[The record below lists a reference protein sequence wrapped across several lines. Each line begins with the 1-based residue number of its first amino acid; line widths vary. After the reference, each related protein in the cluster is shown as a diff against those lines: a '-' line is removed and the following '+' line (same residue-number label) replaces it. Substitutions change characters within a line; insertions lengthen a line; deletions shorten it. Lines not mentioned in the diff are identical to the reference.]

1 MADEE
6 TRLYDAPEAGVVTVD
21 EEVQAVPEIVDE
33 GPIDENDFQALLDSP
48 AHNFRS
54 LTRGDVVEGQIVRID
69 PDEILVDIGLKSEGV
84 VAGKERGNDE
94 ELSGMK
100 LGDTVL
106 VYVMQPESPEGHA
119 VLSLRRAKMEKSWR
133 VADGILERAEIIEA
147 KVVDHNKGGLIVDVH
162 GLRGFVPISQVL
174 NLRRDPGER
183 TESGEDEL
191 ARKLGEMV
199 GRHLQLEIIE
209 LNRNRNRLILSERV
223 AAQKV
228 RQQRKDELMNELQVG
243 QVRRG
248 KVSNLCNFGAFVD
261 LGGADG
267 LIHISQL
274 SWGHLNHPNQVLKV
288 GDEVDVYVL
297 GIDPVKKKIALS
309 LKRAQADP
317 WDSVDERYQV
327 GQTVPGT
334 VTKITSFGAFARV
347 EDGIEGLAHVSEL
360 ASRHIANPKEVV
372 QEGEPYEFKIIHIDG
387 RKRRLGLS
395 LRAMEEGGGDYHI
408 EGNEEG
414 NQETPWDAARVAD
427 VGEPTAVESPEV
439 VQPLAQ
445 APIPATP
452 EPATASPAPP
462 VPVLSD
468 IDQSSPWAAAHAAV
482 HAQAAADARD
492 AAAGSAASPSA
503 VSGSAEEA
511 TSGRKRSRARA
522 AQEDETG
529 GDASNGPTDGGVA
542 PIPGDAAR
550 TGSTESGQ
558 TEEPAAQAVTT
569 EAPTTNSTG
578 SPKE

>member
-1 MADEE
+1 MAEE
-6 TRLYDAPEAGVVTVD
+6 GTRYSDPASTAVAPEPDDGQLDQGTA
-21 EEVQAVPEIVDE
+21 EEVA
-33 GPIDENDFQALLDSP
+33 PIDENDFQALLDSP

-54 LTRGDVVEGQIVRID
+54 LARGDVVEGQIVRID

-84 VAGKERGNDE
+84 IAGRERGSDDDVAS
-94 ELSGMK
+94 LK

-133 VADGILERAEIIEA
+133 IADGILERAEIIES
-147 KVVDHNKGGLIVDVH
+147 KVVDCNKGGLIVDVH

-183 TESGEDEL
+183 TDSGEDEL
-191 ARKLGEMV
+191 VRKLSEMV

-228 RQQRKDELMNELQVG
+228 RQLRKDELMNELQVG
-243 QVRRG
+243 QVRKG

-288 GDEVDVYVL
+288 GDDVDVYVL

-317 WDSVDERYQV
+317 WDSVDERYQI
-327 GQTVPGT
+327 GQEVPGT

-360 ASRHIANPKEVV
+360 ASRHITNPKEVV
-372 QEGEPYEFKIIHIDG
+372 QEGETYTFKIIHIDG

-395 LRAMEEGGGDYHI
+395 LRAMEEGSDY
-408 EGNEEG
+408 
-414 NQETPWDAARVAD
+414 
-427 VGEPTAVESPEV
+427 
-439 VQPLAQ
+439 VQPDALGDSDNQWAAVRDAVSAADD
-445 APIPATP
+445 APASSESAT
-452 EPATASPAPP
+452 EATAKAE
-462 VPVLSD
+462 
-468 IDQSSPWAAAHAAV
+468 
-482 HAQAAADARD
+482 QA
-492 AAAGSAASPSA
+492 PSA
-503 VSGSAEEA
+503 VADHVEAPPPVAEAVAPEPETTAATTEA
-511 TSGRKRSRARA
+511 EAAPVKRSRRTSVKAEA
-522 AQEDETG
+522 A
-529 GDASNGPTDGGVA
+529 A
-542 PIPGDAAR
+542 PA
-550 TGSTESGQ
+550 
-558 TEEPAAQAVTT
+558 T
-569 EAPTTNSTG
+569 EAGKAVQEP
-578 SPKE
+578 PQKE